1 MRNAMMFGLFA
12 VGLAACG
19 SGSDT
24 AADAG
29 AGDKDASAAAAK
41 TTPDEVPDSKFD
53 ARLYSVREAMDMSVF
68 GLKFDMTVDEVR
80 AALTEQGFAIP
91 SDYADRGDP
100 RVRGRSLDLGLG
112 PRADKSPGTRQ
123 EMNYNWFRM
132 PDGVDIDTPSHSR
145 PRNTETIAPW
155 FYVDTKGVQRLFSVH
170 YRRGFDPSVDPRA
183 YAATLEKRLGEPSKV
198 NRQPG
203 NVMAFYYVQA
213 PVPQGYEADVDDRE
227 DYEMYRQRPIKA
239 SRSYCLSEMRRDVAN
254 DPSPE
259 CAKALA
265 GDAAGQR
272 LFSALDARNK
282 GHQFSQ
288 VLEFQV
294 LESSMRLEFRA
305 EWLPEVVQSAQS
317 EQRLRAEI
325 AARKARASQP
335 AATPE
340 GL

>member
-19 SGSDT
+19 SGGDT
-24 AADAG
+24 PADAG
-29 AGDKDASAAAAK
+29 PADKGGSSAVAKAA
-41 TTPDEVPDSKFD
+41 PDDVPDSKFD
-53 ARLYSVREAMDMSVF
+53 ARMYSVREAMDMSVF
-68 GLKFDMTVDEVR
+68 GLKFDMTIDEVR
-80 AALTEQGFAIP
+80 AALTEQGFALP
-91 SDYADRGDP
+91 SDYAERGDP
-100 RVRGRSLDLGLG
+100 RVRSRSLDLGLG

-132 PDGVDIDTPSHSR
+132 PEGVDIETPTNMR
-145 PRNTETIAPW
+145 PRNTESIAPW
-155 FYVDTKGVQRLFSVH
+155 FYVDAKGVQRLFSVH

-213 PVPQGYEADVDDRE
+213 PVPKGYEAETDDRE
-227 DYEMYRQRPIKA
+227 TFEMERQHPIKV
-239 SRSYCLSEMRRDVAN
+239 SRSYCLSAMRRDVAKET
-254 DPSPE
+254 SPE
-259 CAKALA
+259 CAAVLA

-272 LFSALDARNK
+272 LFSALNARRK
-282 GHQFSQ
+282 GHPFSQ

-305 EWLPEVVQSAQS
+305 EWLPEVVRSAQS